1 MAHRLA
7 GTLALPWTQTTSQRS
22 GNQRVAADHT
32 LLAVTMT
39 LALVGLVMVFSA
51 SAIVAG
57 NRFQDP
63 GFFLKRQIAWLTFG
77 FLLMHLTSR
86 IDYTFWKKLSI
97 PMLACMLLLLVMVLV
112 PSLGVAAKGARRWL
126 RLGPISAQPAEMVK
140 LVAVIYLAAYLT
152 KKGDK
157 ITLFRDGLLPVL
169 IVIGPEEYAALTAAA
184 AGRVPLTTNVGVRAN
199 VRRIAGY
206 LDDITRHR
214 VVKLEPDLGTVVVLG
229 MVTVA
234 MCFLAGARIS
244 HLLALGLCAIPVV
257 LVLVLGFNY
266 RRQRLMTFLAPWKDA
281 SDTGFQITQSFLAF
295 GSGGPFGVGLGEGKQ
310 KLYFLPEAHTDFVL
324 ALVGEELGLIG
335 TATVTLLF
343 AFFVWRGVQIAA
355 RARVPFG
362 RYLGMGITLLIG
374 GQALVNA
381 AVVTGLLPTKGLTL
395 PFVSYG
401 GSSLVVSL
409 IGVGILLSISRDRHA
424 GGSRGG
430 RGGLDHG

>member
-1 MAHRLA
+1 MAHRSA
-7 GTLALPWTQTTSQRS
+7 GTLALPWSQTSRRS
-22 GNQRVAADHT
+22 GKQRVAADHT
-32 LLAVTMT
+32 LLGVTMI

-51 SAIVAG
+51 SAIVAD
-57 NRFQDP
+57 NRFQDS
-63 GFFLKRQIAWLTFG
+63 GFFLKRQIAWLTIG
-77 FLLMHLTSR
+77 FLLMHLTSC
-86 IDYTFWKKLSI
+86 IDYTLWKKLSI
-97 PMLACMLLLLVMVLV
+97 PMVACILLLLVMVLV
-112 PSLGVAAKGARRWL
+112 PSLGVAANGARRWL
-126 RLGPISAQPAEMVK
+126 PMGLISVQPAEMVK
-140 LVAVIYLAAYLT
+140 LVGVIYLAAYLT

-157 ITLFRDGLLPVL
+157 ITLFRDGLLPPL
-169 IVIGPEEYAALTAAA
+169 IVIGLLS
-184 AGRVPLTTNVGVRAN
+184 GLVL
-199 VRRIAGY
+199 
-206 LDDITRHR
+206 
-214 VVKLEPDLGTVVVLG
+214 LEPDLGTVVVLG
-229 MVTVA
+229 LVTVG
-234 MCFLAGARIS
+234 MCFLAGARVS
-244 HLLALGLCAIPVV
+244 HLLVLGFCAIPVV
-257 LVLVLGFNY
+257 LVLVLGSSY
-266 RRQRLMTFLAPWKDA
+266 RRQRLMTFLAPWKDP

-335 TATVTLLF
+335 TATVILLF
-343 AFFVWRGVQIAA
+343 ALFVWRGLQIAA

-374 GQALVNA
+374 VQALVNA

-430 RGGLDHG
+430 HDGLDHG

>member
-1 MAHRLA
+1 MI
-7 GTLALPWTQTTSQRS
+7 
-22 GNQRVAADHT
+22 
-32 LLAVTMT
+32 

-63 GFFLKRQIAWLTFG
+63 GFFLKRQIVWLAFG
-77 FLLMHLTSR
+77 LVLMQLASR
-86 IDYTFWKKLSI
+86 IDYTLWKKLSI
-97 PMLACMLLLLVMVLV
+97 PMLACMLLLLALVLV
-112 PSLGVAAKGARRWL
+112 PSFGVSAKGARRWL
-126 RLGPISAQPAEMVK
+126 RIGPLSVQPAEMVK
-140 LVAVIYLAAYLT
+140 LVAVIFMAAYLT
-152 KKGDK
+152 RKGDK
-157 ITLFRDGLLPVL
+157 ITQFRDGLLPAL
-169 IVIGPEEYAALTAAA
+169 IVIGLLS
-184 AGRVPLTTNVGVRAN
+184 GLVL
-199 VRRIAGY
+199 
-206 LDDITRHR
+206 
-214 VVKLEPDLGTVVVLG
+214 LEPDLGTVLVLG
-229 MVTVA
+229 LVTVG

-244 HLLALGLCAIPVV
+244 HLLALGLCAIPIV
-257 LVLVLGFNY
+257 LGLVLGSSY

-281 SDTGFQITQSFLAF
+281 SDAGFQITQSFLAF

-310 KLYFLPEAHTDFVL
+310 KLFFLPEAHTDFVL
-324 ALVGEELGLIG
+324 ALVGEELGFIG
-335 TATVTLLF
+335 TAVVTLLF
-343 AFFVWRGVQIAA
+343 AFFVWRGFQIAA

-424 GGSRGG
+424 GESRGG
-430 RGGLDHG
+430 RGGSDYG

>member
-1 MAHRLA
+1 MAHRSA
-7 GTLALPWTQTTSQRS
+7 GTLALPWSQSSQRA
-22 GNQRVAADHT
+22 GKQRVAADHT
-32 LLAVTMT
+32 LLAVTMI

-51 SAIVAG
+51 SAIMAG
-57 NRFQDP
+57 NGKHHDP
-63 GFFLKRQIAWLTFG
+63 GFFLKRQIAWLAFG

-86 IDYTFWKKLSI
+86 LDYTLWKKLSI

-112 PSLGVAAKGARRWL
+112 PSIGVVVKGARRWL
-126 RLGPISAQPAEMVK
+126 RWGPISVQPAEMIK
-140 LVAVIYLAAYLT
+140 LVAVIYMAAYLA

-157 ITLFRDGLLPVL
+157 IALFRDGLLPAL
-169 IVIGPEEYAALTAAA
+169 IVIGLLS
-184 AGRVPLTTNVGVRAN
+184 GLVL
-199 VRRIAGY
+199 
-206 LDDITRHR
+206 
-214 VVKLEPDLGTVVVLG
+214 LEPDLGTVVVLG
-229 MVTVA
+229 LVTVG
-234 MCFLAGARIS
+234 MCFLAGARVS
-244 HLLALGLCAIPVV
+244 HLLALGLGAIPVV
-257 LVLVLGFNY
+257 LVLVLGSSY

-281 SDTGFQITQSFLAF
+281 SDAGFQITQSFLSF

-335 TATVTLLF
+335 TATVILLF
-343 AFFVWRGVQIAA
+343 VFFVWRGFQIAA
-355 RARVPFG
+355 RAREPFG

-409 IGVGILLSISRDRHA
+409 VGVGILLSISRDRHA

-430 RGGLDHG
+430 RGGSEHE